1 MYLDKNSEKKWLIKS
16 ENRIM
21 GPLGF
26 DEVLDLLRKRQISII
41 DEIRDPEI
49 RWLYIRENPEFKNIV
64 EEIRQEI
71 DAKQESTKTFQN
83 TSVTGTQNMT
93 NGQMTNTANLSSTH
107 VGNFVPDEILQ
118 KTKSDLTAQ
127 YDDSLPSPRDIEV
140 VNETVFAR
148 SERSIPRA
156 TEKAKLYGVQS
167 DVAVQKKMNSF
178 STKIKWA
185 LVALVIFVCGGY
197 GGYYYFQQKHE
208 VRKEEDL
215 AIQVTRLKQ
224 AGLYEKSAEKFFN
237 LPEATRNE
245 ILPKMLDIFPILQK
259 TGNLSYDQVKALKS
273 FATFSQD
280 QRMQTELI
288 QFWLAQKEQNYGVAQ
303 DFIVKARS
311 ISPSDNL
318 VNENEAWLTLKRPK
332 EAEST
337 KQFSIE
343 AYKQFLALYSKQEIK
358 TEGRY
363 LYGRVA
369 AYIALSE
376 AERAQVARELLSDL
390 DRYTTTYYSLRKEL
404 LLAQI
409 YLSFQLNDI
418 ENYKYS
424 LEKFFNTPAQ
434 LSQHFLKPSLLMSN
448 TYGWEDFKV
457 LRTSISSHLTGD
469 EQILFDFHDH
479 LELGNLADA
488 TRFLSV
494 NEAKISNPQ
503 VKEQMRLMLLNA
515 QGNAREAVALV
526 KANGLNLSL
535 VLNNFLA
542 GMNLV
547 KNDPNSNPSSF
558 LQTLGS
564 QKADFYRDW
573 IILEQLKGKKAPE
586 NEIQN
591 LIKNRFY
598 TIENFIPVI
607 ETKMNSL

>member
-21 GPLGF
+21 GPFGF

-71 DAKQESTKTFQN
+71 DAKQESTKTFQS

-93 NGQMTNTANLSSTH
+93 NGHMTNTANLSSTH
-107 VGNFVPDEILQ
+107 AGNFVPDEILQ
-118 KTKSDLTAQ
+118 KTKSDLTAP

-148 SERSIPRA
+148 TERSIPRV

-526 KANGLNLSL
+526 KAKGLNLSL

>member
-526 KANGLNLSL
+526 KAKGLNLSL